1 MITMF
6 DYFANTPLDT
16 ILTDAVDI
24 SLRALIAV
32 ITLFLLT
39 KLMGEKQIAEL
50 NFFDYIEGITIGSIG
65 AELAV
70 NPATPHLYP
79 ILAMV
84 VFALFSKLM
93 SKITLLSTKAR
104 KVINGTPIT
113 LIKEGEICYEGLKIA
128 ELTVNELLAELRIA
142 GYFDV
147 ADVRY
152 AYMES
157 SGQFSISPYAVS
169 KPVTCGDMRLDT
181 VETPMNYV
189 LVLDGV
195 VIEDNLQTLSVQ
207 KEDIYSY
214 LTQNGV
220 TIEDTLLLTMSEN
233 GEYKVY
239 TKSTK

>member
-1 MITMF
+1 MF
-6 DYFANTPLDT
+6 DYFANTSLDV
-16 ILTDAVDI
+16 IFSDALDI

-32 ITLFLLT
+32 ITLFLLA

-70 NPATPHLYP
+70 NPDTPHLYP

-93 SKITLLSTKAR
+93 SKISLISTKAR

-113 LIKEGEICYEGLKIA
+113 LIKEGEICYEGLKTA

-142 GYFDV
+142 GYFDI

-157 SGQFSISPYAVS
+157 SGQFSISPYVDA
-169 KPVTCGDMRLDT
+169 KPVTCGDMKIDT
-181 VETPMNYV
+181 SETPMNYV
-189 LVLDGV
+189 LILDGV
-195 VIEDNLQTLSVQ
+195 VIEDNLQSLGVK

-220 TIEDTLLLTMSEN
+220 TIEDTLLLTISEQ

-239 TKSTK
+239 TKSNDKV

>member
-1 MITMF
+1 MF
-6 DYFANTPLDT
+6 DYFQNTPLDT
-16 ILTDAVDI
+16 ILTDALDI

-32 ITLFLLT
+32 IILFLLT
-39 KLMGEKQIAEL
+39 KILGEKQIAEL

-70 NPATPHLYP
+70 NPNTPHLYP
-79 ILAMV
+79 ILAMI

-93 SKITLLSTKAR
+93 SKISLLSTKAR
-104 KVINGTPIT
+104 KVINGTPVT

-128 ELTVNELLAELRIA
+128 ELTVNELLSELRIA
-142 GYFDV
+142 GYFDI

-157 SGQFSISPYAVS
+157 CGQFSISPYADA
-169 KPVTCGDMRLDT
+169 KPVTCGDMRLDSP
-181 VETPMNYV
+181 ETPMNYV

-195 VIEDNLQTLSVQ
+195 VIEDNLQRLGIQ
-207 KEDIYSY
+207 KENIYSY
-214 LTQNGV
+214 LSQNSV

-233 GEYKVY
+233 GDYKVY
-239 TKSTK
+239 TKSKN